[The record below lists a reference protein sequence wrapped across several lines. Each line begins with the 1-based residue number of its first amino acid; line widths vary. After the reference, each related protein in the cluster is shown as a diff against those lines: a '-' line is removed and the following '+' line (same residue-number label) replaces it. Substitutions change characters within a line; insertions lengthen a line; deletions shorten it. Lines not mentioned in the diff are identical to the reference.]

1 VPVATFETKDAEVA
15 SQLTAAY
22 RLQFVVSKRA
32 KDGNGQVVFRIED
45 PDGLGPSIAAGVA
58 AKRKE
63 LAAQHEDA
71 DAWFERQRR
80 EAEEA
85 ALAR

>member
-1 VPVATFETKDAEVA
+1 MVTV
-15 SQLTAAY
+15 
-22 RLQFVVSKRA
+22 
-32 KDGNGQVVFRIED
+32 RIED